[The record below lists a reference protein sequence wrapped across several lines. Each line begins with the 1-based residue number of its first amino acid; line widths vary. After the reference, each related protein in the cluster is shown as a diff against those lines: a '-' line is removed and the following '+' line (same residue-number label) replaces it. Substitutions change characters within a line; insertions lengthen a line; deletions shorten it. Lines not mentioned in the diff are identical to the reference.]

1 MNTLISNE
9 IREKLASYPKHIR
22 PLLINLRRHIIE
34 TAKTDKIDSL
44 TEALKWGQPS
54 YLAKNGSTIR
64 LDWSEKTP
72 NQYYLYFTCSTKLIE
87 TFREIYPNVFDYQG
101 NRAIIFQLD
110 EEINIKILS
119 HCISMSLNYH
129 KLKKFPLLG
138 N

>member
-1 MNTLISNE
+1 MDILVSND

-22 PLLINLRRHIIE
+22 PLLINLRRHIID
-34 TAKTDKIDSL
+34 TAKTDNVEDL
-44 TEALKWGQPS
+44 TETLKWGQPS
-54 YLAKNGSTIR
+54 YLTKNGSTIR

-87 TFREIYPNVFDYQG
+87 TFREIYPDVFDYQG
-101 NRAIIFQLD
+101 NRAIVFQL
-110 EEINIKILS
+110 EQKINSKILN

>member
-22 PLLINLRRHIIE
+22 PLLLNLRRHILE
-34 TAKTDKIDSL
+34 TAKADNIDGL

-54 YLAKNGSTIR
+54 YLVKNGSTIR

-110 EEINIKILS
+110 EEINTKILS